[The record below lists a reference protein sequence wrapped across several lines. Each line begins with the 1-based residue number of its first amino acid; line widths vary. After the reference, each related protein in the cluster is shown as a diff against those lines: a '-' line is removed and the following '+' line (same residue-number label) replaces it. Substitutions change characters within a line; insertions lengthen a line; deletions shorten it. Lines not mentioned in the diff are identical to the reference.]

1 MIILD
6 EYLVGLYLILLQ
18 SLMEYTETSYGSM
31 SQMSTFFLP
40 LMPST
45 GKNNGDY
52 DAESSIDILLALT
65 LYRSSFYSMAMLARL
80 SKAAV
85 CYGVSMSVRFGL
97 LEFI

>member
-1 MIILD
+1 
-6 EYLVGLYLILLQ
+6 
-18 SLMEYTETSYGSM
+18 MEYTESSYGSM
-31 SQMSTFFLP
+31 SQMSTFLFP

-45 GKNNGDY
+45 GKNNDDY
-52 DAESSIDILLALT
+52 DDAESSIDILSAQT

>member
-1 MIILD
+1 
-6 EYLVGLYLILLQ
+6 
-18 SLMEYTETSYGSM
+18 MEYTESSYGSM
-31 SQMSTFFLP
+31 SQMSTFLSP

-45 GKNNGDY
+45 GKNND
-52 DAESSIDILLALT
+52 DAESSIDILSAQT

-97 LEFI
+97 LEFV